1 MLVSDSAQGVRTLT
15 ISNPARRNA
24 LDADLLT
31 QLNRSLDAPRSIRA
45 FLVRGAG
52 ESFSAGYDLNELAKW
67 QPSELLPDD
76 RVADVLDVLMNH
88 RLPSVA
94 LVTGPAF
101 GAGCELAMACDV
113 RVGSVAARFCMPPA
127 RLGLVYSQPGFKRF
141 ISRIG
146 PQATRFLF
154 LTGRQVEAERALQ
167 LGLLDLLEPTDAE
180 TTATM
185 LAEELAATSSIA
197 LEGTKAAL
205 ALAVDA
211 GPSDDERDHV
221 AALRRASYEDPATRA
236 KVIAR
241 LGK

>member
-1 MLVSDSAQGVRTLT
+1 MNRALGRPATGVRGIT
-15 ISNPARRNA
+15 
-24 LDADLLT
+24 
-31 QLNRSLDAPRSIRA
+31 
-45 FLVRGAG
+45 
-52 ESFSAGYDLNELAKW
+52 
-67 QPSELLPDD
+67 
-76 RVADVLDVLMNH
+76 
-88 RLPSVA
+88 
-94 LVTGPAF
+94 
-101 GAGCELAMACDV
+101 
-113 RVGSVAARFCMPPA
+113 
-127 RLGLVYSQPGFKRF
+127 
-141 ISRIG
+141 
-146 PQATRFLF
+146 
-154 LTGRQVEAERALQ
+154 
-167 LGLLDLLEPTDAE
+167 LEPTDAE